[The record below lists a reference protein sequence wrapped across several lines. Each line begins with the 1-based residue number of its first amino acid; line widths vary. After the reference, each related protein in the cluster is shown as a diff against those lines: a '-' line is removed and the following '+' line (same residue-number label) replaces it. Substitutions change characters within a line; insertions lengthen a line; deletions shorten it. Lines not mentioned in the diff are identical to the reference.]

1 MGSFSDTPALIAG
14 GTIRPYRFIAA
25 STTADD
31 TGLEVSVATADE
43 VIVGVSDGSTNGPTS
58 GNHAVTGEPIN
69 LQGGD
74 VVLIKCN
81 SSPGTINPGTM
92 LEAASDGTCKAA
104 TVTAGPA
111 RRFHGYAALQAG
123 AAGLVIRA
131 RLVGGFIYYPTTL

>member
-1 MGSFSDTPALIAG
+1 MGSFSDTPALLAK
-14 GTIRPYRFIAA
+14 GTIAPFTFVKADSSNDDCGLQA
-25 STTADD
+25 SANTD
-31 TGLEVSVATADE
+31 T
-43 VIVGVSDGSTNGPTS
+43 IFGVSDGSTNGPTS
-58 GNHAVTGEPIN
+58 ANHAVTGEPIT